1 MSLTGR
7 IFRERRRVIV
17 PLLVFL
23 LANVAGV
30 GYVFWLQQSM
40 DAAQASRDQAL
51 ANLTLA
57 RKNLKDSEGQKGS
70 KELAEVELRKFYGEV
85 LPKNLASSINILN
98 FWLGKVAATARV
110 SYRAG
115 SYDQDQVRDS
125 LLTKVTGEITLSGEY
140 ANVRRFLYELETS
153 QEFIIIE
160 KVQLSQPNAA
170 QGTAQLE
177 VALSVATYFVTGG
190 PSGAAK

>member
-1 MSLTGR
+1 MSLSGR

-23 LANVAGV
+23 LANVAGL
-30 GYVFWLQQSM
+30 GYVFWLQNSM
-40 DAAQASRDQAL
+40 DAAQASRDSAL
-51 ANLTLA
+51 ASLTLA
-57 RKNLKDSEGQKGS
+57 RKNLKEAEGQKEG
-70 KELAEVELRKFYGEV
+70 KELAEVEIRKFYGEI
-85 LPKNLASSINILN
+85 LPKNLGSAVNILN
-98 FWLGKVAATARV
+98 FWLGKVAATSRV
-110 SYRAG
+110 NYRAG
-115 SYDQDQVRDS
+115 SYDPNPVRDS
-125 LLTKVTGEITLSGEY
+125 LLTKVTGEITLAGEY

-177 VALSVATYFVTGG
+177 VTLSVATYFLTNGQPGG
-190 PSGAAK
+190 GK

>member
-23 LANVAGV
+23 LANAAGV

-70 KELAEVELRKFYGEV
+70 KDLAEVELRKFYGEV
-85 LPKNLASSINILN
+85 LPRNLASASNILN
-98 FWLGKVAATARV
+98 FWLGKVAASARV
-110 SYRAG
+110 TFRAG
-115 SYDQDQVRDS
+115 SYDHDQIRDS
-125 LLTKVTGEITLSGEY
+125 LLTKVTGEVTLSGEY
-140 ANVRRFLYELETS
+140 ANVRRFLHELETS
-153 QEFIIIE
+153 EEFIIIE

-177 VALSVATYFVTGG
+177 VALSIATYYLTSGQTG
-190 PSGAAK
+190 AVK